1 MWDLG
6 PGNEMVGKE
15 TKGMMDLEKG
25 VRRGRCLGFMQ
36 ADPGSEFYNGDSSG
50 EEAHG
55 KLMGAC

>member
-1 MWDLG
+1 
-6 PGNEMVGKE
+6 MVGKE

-36 ADPGSEFYNGDSSG
+36 ADSGSEFYNGDSSE